1 MPSKTS
7 AHRQPVKMSLH
18 DKAMFEAMFNS
29 ITDAVV
35 FADTER
41 RIVMINPA
49 VHKMFGYSDKELIG
63 QTTEILYVNKQD
75 FSDQGRRR
83 YRTGP
88 EAETAPYEIRY
99 RRKDGTVFLTE
110 TLGTQVKDANG
121 VVIGFIAM
129 FRDITRRKQSEQ
141 ALQDSESRIR
151 MIIESA
157 LDAIIVIDNNSV
169 IKEWNPRA
177 EAIFG
182 WKLSEIIGQT
192 LMETIIPPQYRQAH
206 TQGMENLLKTGKGPI
221 LNRRKELT
229 ALHKKGYEFPM
240 ELTILPLRHDGS
252 WTFSAFVRDLTE
264 RKRANDALKESE
276 NRFRQAFEDA
286 ALGMSIVGLKGQF
299 IQVNDFLC
307 QLLGFSEAE
316 LLSMSFPDVTH
327 PDDLQIGLDKMRQM
341 LSGEIKNVW
350 FEKRY
355 VHKLGQTVWVMLSA
369 TLLYDECGEPLYFLT
384 QTQDITKRKQAE
396 EKLRASEQE
405 LSAILDSMQDTYYRI
420 DNEGCLTRVSPSVR
434 QLLGYSLQQLLGTK
448 LADLYV
454 DPQGRGTFLA
464 EMEKRGGAIENFE
477 AQLRH
482 RDGSIVWVSTNAHYI
497 RDEQG
502 NPIGIEGTARDVSLL
517 KSTEELR
524 SRFGRILDN
533 STNEIYIFNA
543 ETLHFIQVNR
553 GARQNLGYAVREMK
567 ELTPLDIK
575 PDFTQESFTELVK
588 PLRQGKQDQVIF
600 QTRHRR
606 KDGSLYPVEIRLQLS
621 RQESPPV
628 FVAFVM
634 DITERTQIEQ
644 QLQYMAHHD
653 ALTALPNRVLFT
665 DRLSQSLA
673 HAERRNQL
681 VAVLFMDLDRFKLIN
696 DTMGHDFG
704 DRALQALAGRLNECV
719 RAGDTV
725 ARLGGDEFAIVLD
738 DIASA
743 DDVVQIARKILSVLS
758 RSFELDE
765 REFFITT
772 SIGISLFP
780 LDGKDTETLLKH
792 ADIAMYRSKDQGRNT
807 YQFYSSDMSAK
818 TFERL
823 SMETNLR
830 HALERKEFILYYQP
844 QIDLLSARV
853 TGVEALLRWQHP
865 DLGLIMPRE
874 FIPILEDTGLIIPV
888 GEWVLHNACLQA
900 RAWNDTELK
909 PLRMSVNLSS
919 RQFNEPKF
927 VDMLGRV
934 LEDTGLKPSLLELE
948 ITESILMQNVG
959 TTIST
964 LNAISD
970 MGIRLAVDDFGT
982 GYSSLSY
989 LKRFPIDTLKIDQS
1003 FIHDIMQDP
1012 DDAKLVEAI
1021 IALGRA
1027 LHLNIIAEGV
1037 ETEAQADFL
1046 RSHNCDC
1053 LQGYLLYSP
1062 QAAQDLEKQLRG
1074 K

>member
-1 MPSKTS
+1 MPNNTF
-7 AHRQPVKMSLH
+7 AHRQTVETSLH

-29 ITDAVV
+29 ISDAIV
-35 FADTER
+35 FADIKR
-41 RIVMINPA
+41 RIVMTNPA
-49 VHKMFGYSDKELIG
+49 VYKMFGYTNKELIG
-63 QTTEILYVNKQD
+63 HTTEILYANKQD
-75 FSDQGRRR
+75 FRDQGRRR

-88 EAETAPYEIRY
+88 EAETAPYEVRY
-99 RRKDGTVFLTE
+99 RRKDGTAFLTE
-110 TLGTQVKDANG
+110 TIGTQVKDANG
-121 VVIGFIAM
+121 AVIGFIAM
-129 FRDITRRKQSEQ
+129 FRDIAERKQSEQ
-141 ALQDSESRIR
+141 ALQDSEARIR
-151 MIIESA
+151 MIIDSA

-169 IKEWNPRA
+169 IKEWNPQA

-182 WKLSEIIGQT
+182 WKSSEIIGQT
-192 LMETIIPPQYRQAH
+192 LMETVIPPQYREAH
-206 TQGMENLLKTGKGPI
+206 TQGMENLLNTGKGPI

-229 ALHKKGYEFPM
+229 ALHKKGHEFPM
-240 ELTILPLRHDGS
+240 ELTILPLRHGGS

-264 RKRANDALKESE
+264 RK
-276 NRFRQAFEDA
+276 
-286 ALGMSIVGLKGQF
+286 
-299 IQVNDFLC
+299 
-307 QLLGFSEAE
+307 
-316 LLSMSFPDVTH
+316 
-327 PDDLQIGLDKMRQM
+327 
-341 LSGEIKNVW
+341 
-350 FEKRY
+350 
-355 VHKLGQTVWVMLSA
+355 
-369 TLLYDECGEPLYFLT
+369 
-384 QTQDITKRKQAE
+384 QAE
-396 EKLRASEQE
+396 EKTRTSEKE

-420 DNEGCLTRVSPSVR
+420 DTEGYLIRVSPSV
-434 QLLGYSLQQLLGTK
+434 QKLLGYSLQQLLGTK

-454 DPQGRGTFLA
+454 DTQGREKFLA
-464 EMEKRGGAIENFE
+464 EMEKRGGAIENYE

-482 RDGSIVWVSTNAHYI
+482 KDGSIVWISANAHYI
-497 RDEQG
+497 RDGQG
-502 NPIGIEGTARDVSLL
+502 NLIGIEGNARDVSLL
-517 KSTEELR
+517 KSTEDLR

-543 ETLHFIQVNR
+543 ETMHFTQVNR
-553 GARQNLGYAVREMK
+553 GARQNLGYAVQEIK
-567 ELTPLDIK
+567 ELTPLDLK
-575 PDFTQESFTELVK
+575 PDFTQESFAELIK

-600 QTRHRR
+600 QTRHLR

-621 RQESPPV
+621 HKESPPV

-634 DITERTQIEQ
+634 DITERTQIEE

-673 HAERRNQL
+673 HAERRDQL

-704 DRALQALAGRLNECV
+704 DRALQTLAERLNKCV

-725 ARLGGDEFAIVLD
+725 ARLGGDEFAIVLE

-743 DDVVQIARKILSVLS
+743 DDVVHFARKILSGLS
-758 RSFELDE
+758 QSFLLDE

-780 LDGKDTETLLKH
+780 MDGKDTETLLKH

-844 QIDLLSARV
+844 QIDLLSGRV

-865 DLGLIMPRE
+865 DLGLIMPSE

-900 RAWNDTELK
+900 QAWNNAELK
-909 PLRMSVNLSS
+909 PLRMAVNLSS
-919 RQFNEPKF
+919 RQFNELKF
-927 VDMLGRV
+927 IDMMGRV

-959 TTIST
+959 TTVST
-964 LNAISD
+964 LNAINN

-1012 DDAKLVEAI
+1012 GDTTLVEAI

-1037 ETEAQADFL
+1037 ETEAQVDFL
-1046 RSHNCDC
+1046 KSHNCDC
-1053 LQGYLLYSP
+1053 MQGYLFNSP
-1062 QAAQDLEKQLRG
+1062 QAAQDLEKQLQG
-1074 K
+1074 E